1 MTADKVERSPGIPNW
16 KVGGDEL
23 YWEIQTAKSAW
34 NLGSWGTGQ
43 DGIMVRS
50 WTLEIGDLV
59 NIQVPPHTSCVAS
72 GKSLTFSEP

>member
-1 MTADKVERSPGIPNW
+1 MTADKVESSPGIPNW
-16 KVGGDEL
+16 KVGGNEL
-23 YWEIQTAKSAW
+23 YWEIQTGKCAW

-50 WTLEIGDLV
+50 RTLEIGDLV

>member
-1 MTADKVERSPGIPNW
+1 MTADKMESSPGIPNW
-16 KVGGDEL
+16 KVSGDEL
-23 YWEIQTAKSAW
+23 YWEIQTAKCAW

-50 WTLEIGDLV
+50 RTLEIGDLV
-59 NIQVPPHTSCVAS
+59 NIQVPPRTSRGAL